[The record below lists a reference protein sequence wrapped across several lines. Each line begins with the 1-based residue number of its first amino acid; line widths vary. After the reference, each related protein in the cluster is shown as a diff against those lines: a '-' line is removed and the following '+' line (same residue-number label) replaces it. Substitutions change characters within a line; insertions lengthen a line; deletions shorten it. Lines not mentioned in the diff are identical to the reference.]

1 MGQLTLRTKLI
12 FALTILLGILLA
24 SLIYTAI
31 SLQNLKAEAY
41 FTFEDRYMKIKNINE
56 VIQNVLRV
64 NTLVR
69 DTIVT
74 NNQDDIKRNVED
86 IEDLKKKTTT
96 NINALTGVVRT
107 DQGKSYLANVSQERQ
122 AFFNFLTQN
131 ITPYYVKD
139 NDAKTTQHLFDEVTK
154 HERVYIQTLTG
165 FQQYQEDLLSKQ
177 MSNFA
182 ADIESMQKQLI
193 FLISPIILI
202 STIIVGLAILR
213 SVLTPIRRLQTAM
226 TEIERNCHFKT
237 RIEVTSKDEIG
248 QTIET
253 FNRLMATIEMSIR
266 EINSV
271 MSSIASGDFSYQID
285 ADVRGDLNDLKKNI
299 NYSVDSLRTT
309 MIVLDT
315 IGKNII
321 AGKFNNTI
329 DLKNLAG
336 DLRVTIS
343 NLGQAMQV
351 IDNSITAISEVSS
364 GLATGDLSKRV
375 TLVVNGDLDNL
386 KNHINRSVETLAQ
399 TMLALTQNARQ
410 VATASSQTSQAIA
423 QVSDGSQSQL
433 QTISQV
439 AGAVS
444 QTSQAVTEVTRSV
457 EAAEQNAKIVAQ
469 AVYNG
474 QQKMQDMIQVV
485 NAISTNSEKIN
496 KITDVIGK
504 IANQTNLLS
513 LNAAIEA
520 ARAGEHGKGFAVVA
534 EEVRKLAESSAAQ
547 VEEIMSLVSEAV
559 HHSERGVQT
568 AQSVNQ
574 EMEHIV
580 RAASE
585 SDTMLQRIS
594 VAMEEQ
600 SVSMRE
606 LDRNANTLRSIAQA
620 NASAAE
626 EITATIVDL
635 SRLADQT
642 RTQVEKFSV

>member
-1 MGQLTLRTKLI
+1 MNHLTIRTKLV
-12 FALTILLGILLA
+12 FALSVLLVILLA
-24 SLIYTAI
+24 SLIYTAFF
-31 SLQNLKAEAY
+31 LQKLKDEAR
-41 FTFEDRYMKIKNINE
+41 FTFEDRYIKIKNINE
-56 VIQNVLRV
+56 IMQNVLRV
-64 NTLVR
+64 NMTAR
-69 DTIVT
+69 DAIVST
-74 NNQDDIKRNVED
+74 NQDDIKRSMNTMEELRKQTGNNLTSLSNSVRTEQGKLLLASVLQERQVFVNFIDQKLTPFFEKDNDLKTIQALFAEMTQRERVYLQSLTAFQKFQEEILNKQMTNFSAD
-86 IEDLKKKTTT
+86 IED
-96 NINALTGVVRT
+96 
-107 DQGKSYLANVSQERQ
+107 
-122 AFFNFLTQN
+122 
-131 ITPYYVKD
+131 
-139 NDAKTTQHLFDEVTK
+139 
-154 HERVYIQTLTG
+154 
-165 FQQYQEDLLSKQ
+165 
-177 MSNFA
+177 
-182 ADIESMQKQLI
+182 MQKQLV
-193 FLISPIILI
+193 FLISPVVLLTIILVAI
-202 STIIVGLAILR
+202 AILR
-213 SVLTPIRRLQTAM
+213 SVLSPIRRLQSAM
-226 TEIERNCHFKT
+226 TDIERNCHFQT
-237 RIEVTSKDEIG
+237 RIEVTSQDEIG

-266 EINSV
+266 EINTV
-271 MSSIASGDFSYQID
+271 MASIANGDFSYQID
-285 ADVRGDLNDLKKNI
+285 AEVRGDLNDLKKNI
-299 NYSVDSLRTT
+299 NFSVDSLRTA
-309 MIVLDT
+309 MSVLDA
-315 IGKNII
+315 IGQGIL
-321 AGKFNNTI
+321 AGKFNATI

-351 IDNSITAISEVSS
+351 IDNSINAISEVAS
-364 GLATGDLSKRV
+364 GLATGDLSKRI

-444 QTSQAVTEVTRSV
+444 QTSQAVVEVTRSV

-547 VEEIMSLVSEAV
+547 VEEIMNLVGEAV

-600 SVSMRE
+600 SVSMKE

-642 RTQVEKFSV
+642 RTQVEKFRV

>member
-1 MGQLTLRTKLI
+1 MNHLTIRTKLI
-12 FALTILLGILLA
+12 FALSVLLLILLA
-24 SLIYTAI
+24 SLIYTAF
-31 SLQNLKAEAY
+31 SLQKLKDEAR
-41 FTFEDRYMKIKNINE
+41 FTFEDRYIKIKNINE
-56 VIQNVLRV
+56 IMQNVLRV
-64 NTLVR
+64 NMTAR
-69 DTIVT
+69 DAIVST
-74 NNQDDIKRNVED
+74 NPDEIKRG
-86 IEDLKKKTTT
+86 I
-96 NINALTGVVRT
+96 NIMEELRKQTGNNLNSLSNSVRSE
-107 DQGKSYLANVSQERQ
+107 QGKLLLATVLQERQ
-122 AFFNFLTQN
+122 VFVNFLDQRLN
-131 ITPYYVKD
+131 PFFDKE
-139 NDAKTTQHLFDEVTK
+139 NDSKTIQALFAEMSQR
-154 HERVYIQTLTG
+154 ERIYLQALTA
-165 FQQYQEDLLSKQ
+165 FQKFQEDLLNKQ
-177 MSNFA
+177 MTNFSTE
-182 ADIESMQKQLI
+182 IEDMQKQLV
-193 FLISPIILI
+193 FLISPVVLLTIILVAI
-202 STIIVGLAILR
+202 AILR
-213 SVLTPIRRLQTAM
+213 SVLSPIRRLQSAM
-226 TEIERNCHFKT
+226 TDIERNCHFQT
-237 RIEVTSKDEIG
+237 RIEVTSQDEIG

-253 FNRLMATIEMSIR
+253 FNRLMGTIEMSIR
-266 EINSV
+266 EINTV
-271 MSSIASGDFSYQID
+271 MASIANGDFSYQID
-285 ADVRGDLNDLKKNI
+285 AEVRGDLNDLKKNI
-299 NYSVDSLRTT
+299 NFSVDSLRTA
-309 MIVLDT
+309 MSVLDA
-315 IGKNII
+315 IGQGIL
-321 AGKFNNTI
+321 AGKFNATI

-351 IDNSITAISEVSS
+351 IDNSINAISEVAS
-364 GLATGDLSKRV
+364 GLATGDLSKRI

-444 QTSQAVTEVTRSV
+444 QTSQAVVEVTRSV

-547 VEEIMSLVSEAV
+547 VEEIMNLVGEAV

-600 SVSMRE
+600 SVSMKE

-642 RTQVEKFSV
+642 RTQVEKFRV